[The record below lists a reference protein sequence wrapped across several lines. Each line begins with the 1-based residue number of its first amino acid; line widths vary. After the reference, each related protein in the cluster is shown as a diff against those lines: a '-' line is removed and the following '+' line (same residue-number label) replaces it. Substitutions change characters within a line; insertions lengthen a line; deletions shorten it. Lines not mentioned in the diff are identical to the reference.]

1 MNILQRKMFANGD
14 AVVNPSFEQNPLG
27 SGYASGYEGSGYQPY
42 ELIQDIEK
50 EGDGYV
56 ATQRA
61 PDGTLVKKTPINLA
75 LSATGDPAEAYRR
88 QIKNEGLRAGKES
101 ALGIIGMIGGKN
113 LIKGAGNAA
122 INRFGPGI
130 ASALKSKN
138 FFNPIEKMK
147 PGFAEAGT
155 KGFQSR
161 NPFNPFSYNY
171 KPGAKYGAGA
181 AAVYGAASGAQT
193 TEAEVQ
199 EEIDKAEAAA
209 AANNFDPIQTALD
222 KEKQDD
228 LAKKNAA
235 KSAAEKKKA
244 QEKKEIESINA
255 LLKGLNLKEKTEKEA
270 FIQERNKRK
279 SRNTGIFLNEMA
291 KAFAGTDNLADGI
304 AIGAAN
310 SSDAVMQAD
319 EAEELSY
326 AKFLKESQP
335 KDLKETTVMDVIEK
349 YSEQVSSL
357 EGSNLLSGKI
367 SQLKEMLLDPSK
379 DISGLGGFFQ
389 GVKGQIQGAF
399 GLDGKLL
406 DRQKATGIVKFLQAR
421 MVQDLL
427 DEKGKTISDAD
438 RTLIKELLGN
448 LESTVSNRADIIEL
462 LNNVQANLN
471 NSMNE
476 QKRLISIYDRRYS
489 DRIEELDELKIQFNI
504 PRQTDVE
511 QKDDA
516 TMLDPSLIQPIG

>member
-27 SGYASGYEGSGYQPY
+27 SGYAGGYEGSGYQPY

-88 QIKNEGLRAGKES
+88 QIKNEGLRATKEAGYGIAGLFSGRTLGS
-101 ALGIIGMIGGKN
+101 AAMK
-113 LIKGAGNAA
+113 K
-122 INRFGPGI
+122 FGPSI
-130 ASALKSKN
+130 TQALTSKN
-138 FFNPIEKMK
+138 IFNPLTSTRSNIMGPTDPSKLSSFDFGLK
-147 PGFAEAGT
+147 T
-155 KGFQSR
+155 
-161 NPFNPFSYNY
+161 
-171 KPGAKYGAGA
+171 GAKYGLFGGA
-181 AAVYGAASGAQT
+181 SLYGLSEGQT

-244 QEKKEIESINA
+244 QEKKELENINA
-255 LLKGLNLKEKTEKEA
+255 VLEGLNLKEKTEKEA
-270 FIQERNKRK
+270 FIQERNERK

-310 SSDAVMQAD
+310 SSDAVMKAD

-326 AKFLKESQP
+326 AEFLKEQ
-335 KDLKETTVMDVIEK
+335 KEQKAAGALKETDKLKIIET
-349 YSEQVSSL
+349 YNTAYGEVEGNQIMLNEIGTLRELLQDNNVTGLRGYLSRLVGQGEGFVGADLELRNAQQVENIASFL
-357 EGSNLLSGKI
+357 E
-367 SQLKEMLLDPSK
+367 
-379 DISGLGGFFQ
+379 
-389 GVKGQIQGAF
+389 
-399 GLDGKLL
+399 
-406 DRQKATGIVKFLQAR
+406 AR
-421 MVQDLL
+421 MVQALL

-438 RTLIKELLGN
+438 RKLIKDLIGN
-448 LESTVSNRADIIEL
+448 IKGPTSNRATIIDKLRLIESTLAKTGTDAKKQIEILDAEYMEAFPNLKLLKRDINKIQGNQRDQEVTVTADDII
-462 LNNVQANLN
+462 
-471 NSMNE
+471 
-476 QKRLISIYDRRYS
+476 
-489 DRIEELDELKIQFNI
+489 
-504 PRQTDVE
+504 
-511 QKDDA
+511 
-516 TMLDPSLIQPIG
+516 G

>member
-27 SGYASGYEGSGYQPY
+27 SGYAGGYEGSGYQPY

-88 QIKNEGLRAGKES
+88 QIKNEGLRATKEAGYGIAGLFSGRTLGS
-101 ALGIIGMIGGKN
+101 AAMK
-113 LIKGAGNAA
+113 K
-122 INRFGPGI
+122 FGPSI
-130 ASALKSKN
+130 TQALTSKN
-138 FFNPIEKMK
+138 IFNPLTSTRSNIMGPTDPSKLSSFDFGLK
-147 PGFAEAGT
+147 T
-155 KGFQSR
+155 
-161 NPFNPFSYNY
+161 
-171 KPGAKYGAGA
+171 GAKYGLFGGA
-181 AAVYGAASGAQT
+181 SLYGLTEGQT

-209 AANNFDPIQTALD
+209 ASNNFDPIQTALD

-244 QEKKEIESINA
+244 QEKKELESINA
-255 LLKGLNLKEKTEKEA
+255 VLEGLNLKEKTEKEA

-310 SSDAVMQAD
+310 SSDAVMKAD

-326 AKFLKESQP
+326 AEFLKEQ
-335 KDLKETTVMDVIEK
+335 KEQKAAGALKETDKLKIIET
-349 YSEQVSSL
+349 YNTAYGEVEGNQIMLNEIGTLRELLQGNNVTGLRGYLNRLVGQGEGFVGADLELRNAQQVKSIAEFL
-357 EGSNLLSGKI
+357 E
-367 SQLKEMLLDPSK
+367 
-379 DISGLGGFFQ
+379 
-389 GVKGQIQGAF
+389 
-399 GLDGKLL
+399 
-406 DRQKATGIVKFLQAR
+406 AR
-421 MVQDLL
+421 MVQALL

-438 RTLIKELLGN
+438 RKLIKDLIGN
-448 LESTVSNRADIIEL
+448 IDGVTSNRATIIDKL
-462 LNNVQANLN
+462 
-471 NSMNE
+471 
-476 QKRLISIYDRRYS
+476 RLIESTLAKTGTDAKKQ
-489 DRIEELDELKIQFNI
+489 IEILDAEYMEAFPNLKLLKRDINKIQGNQRDQEVI
-504 PRQTDVE
+504 VTE
-511 QKDDA
+511 DDI
-516 TMLDPSLIQPIG
+516 L

>member
-27 SGYASGYEGSGYQPY
+27 SGYAGGYEGSGYQPY

-88 QIKNEGLRAGKES
+88 QIKNEGLRATKEAGYGIAGLFSGRTLGS
-101 ALGIIGMIGGKN
+101 AAMK
-113 LIKGAGNAA
+113 K
-122 INRFGPGI
+122 FGPSI
-130 ASALKSKN
+130 TQALTSKN
-138 FFNPIEKMK
+138 IFNPLTSTRSNIMGPTDPSKLSSFDFGLK
-147 PGFAEAGT
+147 T
-155 KGFQSR
+155 
-161 NPFNPFSYNY
+161 
-171 KPGAKYGAGA
+171 GAKYGLFGGA
-181 AAVYGAASGAQT
+181 SLYGLTEGQT

-199 EEIDKAEAAA
+199 QEIDKAEAAA
-209 AANNFDPIQTALD
+209 ASNNFDPIQTALD

-244 QEKKEIESINA
+244 QEKKELENINA
-255 LLKGLNLKEKTEKEA
+255 VLEGLNLKEKTEKEA
-270 FIQERNKRK
+270 FIQERNERK

-310 SSDAVMQAD
+310 SSDAVMKAD

-326 AKFLKESQP
+326 AEFLKEQ
-335 KDLKETTVMDVIEK
+335 KEQKAAGALKETDKLKIIET
-349 YSEQVSSL
+349 YNTAYGEVEGNQIMLNEIGTLRELLQDNNVTGLRGYLSRLVGQGEGFVGADLELRNAQQVENIASFL
-357 EGSNLLSGKI
+357 E
-367 SQLKEMLLDPSK
+367 
-379 DISGLGGFFQ
+379 
-389 GVKGQIQGAF
+389 
-399 GLDGKLL
+399 
-406 DRQKATGIVKFLQAR
+406 AR
-421 MVQDLL
+421 MVQALL

-438 RTLIKELLGN
+438 RKLIKDLIGN
-448 LESTVSNRADIIEL
+448 IKGPTSNRATIIDKLRLIESTLAKTGTDAKKQIEILDAEYMEAFPNLKLLKRDINKIQGNQRDQEVTVRADDII
-462 LNNVQANLN
+462 
-471 NSMNE
+471 
-476 QKRLISIYDRRYS
+476 
-489 DRIEELDELKIQFNI
+489 
-504 PRQTDVE
+504 
-511 QKDDA
+511 
-516 TMLDPSLIQPIG
+516 G

>member
-27 SGYASGYEGSGYQPY
+27 SGYAGGYEGSGYQPY

-88 QIKNEGLRAGKES
+88 QIKNEGLRATKEAGYGIAGLFSGRTLGS
-101 ALGIIGMIGGKN
+101 AAMK
-113 LIKGAGNAA
+113 K
-122 INRFGPGI
+122 FGPSI
-130 ASALKSKN
+130 TQALTSKN
-138 FFNPIEKMK
+138 IFNPLTSTRSNIMGPTDPSKLSSFDFGLK
-147 PGFAEAGT
+147 T
-155 KGFQSR
+155 
-161 NPFNPFSYNY
+161 
-171 KPGAKYGAGA
+171 GAKYGLFGGA
-181 AAVYGAASGAQT
+181 SLYGLTEGQT

-199 EEIDKAEAAA
+199 QEIDKAEAAA
-209 AANNFDPIQTALD
+209 ASNNFDPIQTALD

-244 QEKKEIESINA
+244 QEKKELENINA
-255 LLKGLNLKEKTEKEA
+255 VLEGLNLKEKTEKEA
-270 FIQERNKRK
+270 FIQERNERK

-310 SSDAVMQAD
+310 SSDAVMKAD

-326 AKFLKESQP
+326 AKFLKEQ
-335 KDLKETTVMDVIEK
+335 KEQKAAGALKETDKLAISKEYNKAYGEIEGNQILLNELSTLRTLLTNNDVAGLTGWMNRLVTQAQGFVG
-349 YSEQVSSL
+349 SDL
-357 EGSNLLSGKI
+357 ELNNA
-367 SQLKEMLLDPSK
+367 SK
-379 DISGLGGFFQ
+379 AKNIGL
-389 GVKGQIQGAF
+389 
-399 GLDGKLL
+399 
-406 DRQKATGIVKFLQAR
+406 FLEAR
-421 MVQDLL
+421 MVQALL

-438 RTLIKELLGN
+438 RTLIKDLLGN
-448 LESTVSNRADIIEL
+448 ISKVTSNRAEIIDLLRLTEATVAKTTTDARNIVDLYDAEYIKTGKFPNLEILKRDINKIQGNQRDQEVTVTADDII
-462 LNNVQANLN
+462 
-471 NSMNE
+471 
-476 QKRLISIYDRRYS
+476 
-489 DRIEELDELKIQFNI
+489 
-504 PRQTDVE
+504 
-511 QKDDA
+511 
-516 TMLDPSLIQPIG
+516 G

>member
-27 SGYASGYEGSGYQPY
+27 SGYAGGYEGSGYQPY

-88 QIKNEGLRAGKES
+88 QIKNEGLRATKEAGYGIAGLFSGRTLGS
-101 ALGIIGMIGGKN
+101 AAMK
-113 LIKGAGNAA
+113 K
-122 INRFGPGI
+122 FGPSI
-130 ASALKSKN
+130 TQALTSKN
-138 FFNPIEKMK
+138 IFNPLTSTRSNIMGPTDPSKLSSFDFGLK
-147 PGFAEAGT
+147 T
-155 KGFQSR
+155 
-161 NPFNPFSYNY
+161 
-171 KPGAKYGAGA
+171 GAKYGLFGGA
-181 AAVYGAASGAQT
+181 SLYGLTEGQT

-199 EEIDKAEAAA
+199 QEIDKAEAAA
-209 AANNFDPIQTALD
+209 ASNNFDPIQTALD

-244 QEKKEIESINA
+244 QEKKELENINA
-255 LLKGLNLKEKTEKEA
+255 VLEGLNLKEKTEKEA
-270 FIQERNKRK
+270 FIQERNERK

-310 SSDAVMQAD
+310 SSDAVMKAD

-326 AKFLKESQP
+326 AEFLKEQ
-335 KDLKETTVMDVIEK
+335 KEQKAAGALKETDKLKIIET
-349 YSEQVSSL
+349 YNTAYGEVEGNQIMLNEIGTLRELLQDNNVTGLRGYLSRLVGQGEGFVGADLELRNAQQVENIASFL
-357 EGSNLLSGKI
+357 E
-367 SQLKEMLLDPSK
+367 
-379 DISGLGGFFQ
+379 
-389 GVKGQIQGAF
+389 
-399 GLDGKLL
+399 
-406 DRQKATGIVKFLQAR
+406 AR
-421 MVQDLL
+421 MVQALL

-438 RTLIKELLGN
+438 RKLIKDLIGN
-448 LESTVSNRADIIEL
+448 IKGPTSNRATIIDKLRLIESTLAKTGTDAKKQIEILDAEYMEAFPNLKLLKRDINKIQGNQRDQEVTVTADDII
-462 LNNVQANLN
+462 
-471 NSMNE
+471 
-476 QKRLISIYDRRYS
+476 
-489 DRIEELDELKIQFNI
+489 
-504 PRQTDVE
+504 
-511 QKDDA
+511 
-516 TMLDPSLIQPIG
+516 G

>member
-27 SGYASGYEGSGYQPY
+27 SGYAGGYEGSGYQPY

-88 QIKNEGLRAGKES
+88 QIKNEGLRATKEAGYGIAGLFSGRTLGS
-101 ALGIIGMIGGKN
+101 AAMK
-113 LIKGAGNAA
+113 K
-122 INRFGPGI
+122 FGPSI
-130 ASALKSKN
+130 TQALTSKN
-138 FFNPIEKMK
+138 IFNPLTSTRSNIMGPTDPSKLSSFDFGLK
-147 PGFAEAGT
+147 T
-155 KGFQSR
+155 
-161 NPFNPFSYNY
+161 
-171 KPGAKYGAGA
+171 GAKYGLFGGA
-181 AAVYGAASGAQT
+181 SLYGLTEGQT

-199 EEIDKAEAAA
+199 QEIDKAEAAA
-209 AANNFDPIQTALD
+209 ASNNFDPIQTALD

-244 QEKKEIESINA
+244 QEKKELENINA
-255 LLKGLNLKEKTEKEA
+255 VLEGLNLKEKTEKEA

-310 SSDAVMQAD
+310 SSDAVMKAD

-326 AKFLKESQP
+326 AKFLKEQ
-335 KDLKETTVMDVIEK
+335 KEQKAAGALKETDKLAISKEYNKAYGEIEGNQILLNELSTLRTLLTNNDVAGLTGWMNRLVT
-349 YSEQVSSL
+349 QAQGFVGADL
-357 EGSNLLSGKI
+357 ELNNA
-367 SQLKEMLLDPSK
+367 SK
-379 DISGLGGFFQ
+379 AKNIGL
-389 GVKGQIQGAF
+389 
-399 GLDGKLL
+399 
-406 DRQKATGIVKFLQAR
+406 FLEAR
-421 MVQDLL
+421 MVQALL

-438 RTLIKELLGN
+438 RTLIKDLLGN
-448 LESTVSNRADIIEL
+448 ISKVTSNRAEIIDLLRLTEATVAKTTTDARNIVDLYDAEYIKTGKFPNLEILKRDINKIQGRQEEQEVTVTADDII
-462 LNNVQANLN
+462 
-471 NSMNE
+471 
-476 QKRLISIYDRRYS
+476 
-489 DRIEELDELKIQFNI
+489 
-504 PRQTDVE
+504 
-511 QKDDA
+511 
-516 TMLDPSLIQPIG
+516 G

>member
-27 SGYASGYEGSGYQPY
+27 SGYAGGYEGSGYQAY

-88 QIKNEGLRAGKES
+88 QIKNEGLRATKEAGYGIAGLFSGRTLGS
-101 ALGIIGMIGGKN
+101 AAMK
-113 LIKGAGNAA
+113 K
-122 INRFGPGI
+122 FGPSI
-130 ASALKSKN
+130 TQALTSKN
-138 FFNPIEKMK
+138 IFNPLTSTRSNIMGPTDPSKLSSFDFGLK
-147 PGFAEAGT
+147 T
-155 KGFQSR
+155 
-161 NPFNPFSYNY
+161 
-171 KPGAKYGAGA
+171 GAKYGLFGGA
-181 AAVYGAASGAQT
+181 SLYGLTEGQT

-199 EEIDKAEAAA
+199 QEIDKAEAAA
-209 AANNFDPIQTALD
+209 ASNNFDPIQTALD

-244 QEKKEIESINA
+244 QEKKELENINA
-255 LLKGLNLKEKTEKEA
+255 VLEGLNLKEKTEKEA
-270 FIQERNKRK
+270 FIQERNERK

-310 SSDAVMQAD
+310 SSDAVMKAD

-326 AKFLKESQP
+326 AEFLKEQ
-335 KDLKETTVMDVIEK
+335 KEQKAAGALKETDKLKIIET
-349 YSEQVSSL
+349 YNTAYGEVEGNQIMLNEIGTLRELLRDNNVTGLRGYLSRLVGQGEGFVGADLELRNAQQVENIASFL
-357 EGSNLLSGKI
+357 E
-367 SQLKEMLLDPSK
+367 
-379 DISGLGGFFQ
+379 
-389 GVKGQIQGAF
+389 
-399 GLDGKLL
+399 
-406 DRQKATGIVKFLQAR
+406 AR
-421 MVQDLL
+421 MVQALL

-438 RTLIKELLGN
+438 RKLIKDLIGN
-448 LESTVSNRADIIEL
+448 IKGPTSNRATIIDKLRLIESTLAKTGTDAKKQIEILDAEYMEAFPNLKLLKRDINKIQGNQRDQEVTVTADDII
-462 LNNVQANLN
+462 
-471 NSMNE
+471 
-476 QKRLISIYDRRYS
+476 
-489 DRIEELDELKIQFNI
+489 
-504 PRQTDVE
+504 
-511 QKDDA
+511 
-516 TMLDPSLIQPIG
+516 G

>member
-27 SGYASGYEGSGYQPY
+27 SGYAGGYEGSGYQPY

-88 QIKNEGLRAGKES
+88 QIKNEGLRATKEAGYGIAGLFSGRTLGS
-101 ALGIIGMIGGKN
+101 AAMK
-113 LIKGAGNAA
+113 K
-122 INRFGPGI
+122 FGPSI
-130 ASALKSKN
+130 TQALTSKN
-138 FFNPIEKMK
+138 IFNPLTSTRSNIMGPTDPSKLSSFDFGLK
-147 PGFAEAGT
+147 T
-155 KGFQSR
+155 
-161 NPFNPFSYNY
+161 
-171 KPGAKYGAGA
+171 GAKYGLFGGA
-181 AAVYGAASGAQT
+181 SLYGLTEGQT

-199 EEIDKAEAAA
+199 QEIDKAEAAA
-209 AANNFDPIQTALD
+209 ASNNFDPIQTALD

-244 QEKKEIESINA
+244 QEKKELENINA
-255 LLKGLNLKEKTEKEA
+255 VLEGLNLKEKTEKEA
-270 FIQERNKRK
+270 FIQERNERK

-310 SSDAVMQAD
+310 SSDAVMKAD

-326 AKFLKESQP
+326 AEFLKEQ
-335 KDLKETTVMDVIEK
+335 KEQKAAGALKETDKLKIIET
-349 YSEQVSSL
+349 YNTAYGEVEGNQIMLNEIGTLRELLQDNNVTGLRGYLSRLVGQGEGFVGADLELRDAQQVENIASFL
-357 EGSNLLSGKI
+357 E
-367 SQLKEMLLDPSK
+367 
-379 DISGLGGFFQ
+379 
-389 GVKGQIQGAF
+389 
-399 GLDGKLL
+399 
-406 DRQKATGIVKFLQAR
+406 AR
-421 MVQDLL
+421 MVQALL

-438 RTLIKELLGN
+438 RKLIKDLIGN
-448 LESTVSNRADIIEL
+448 IKGPTSNRATIIDKLRLIESTLAKTGTDAKKQIEILDAEYMEAFPNLKLLKRDINKIQGNQRDQEVTVTADDII
-462 LNNVQANLN
+462 
-471 NSMNE
+471 
-476 QKRLISIYDRRYS
+476 
-489 DRIEELDELKIQFNI
+489 
-504 PRQTDVE
+504 
-511 QKDDA
+511 
-516 TMLDPSLIQPIG
+516 G

>member
-27 SGYASGYEGSGYQPY
+27 SGYAGGYEGSGYQPY

-88 QIKNEGLRAGKES
+88 QIKNEGLRATKEAGYGIAGLFSGRTLGS
-101 ALGIIGMIGGKN
+101 AAMK
-113 LIKGAGNAA
+113 K
-122 INRFGPGI
+122 FGPSI
-130 ASALKSKN
+130 TQALTSKN
-138 FFNPIEKMK
+138 IFNPLTSTRSNIMGPTDPSKLSSFDFGLK
-147 PGFAEAGT
+147 T
-155 KGFQSR
+155 
-161 NPFNPFSYNY
+161 
-171 KPGAKYGAGA
+171 GAKYGLFGGA
-181 AAVYGAASGAQT
+181 SLYGLTEGQT

-199 EEIDKAEAAA
+199 QEIDKAEAAA
-209 AANNFDPIQTALD
+209 ASNNFDPIQTALD

-244 QEKKEIESINA
+244 QEKKELENINA
-255 LLKGLNLKEKTEKEA
+255 VLEGLNLKEKTEKEA
-270 FIQERNKRK
+270 FIQERNERK

-310 SSDAVMQAD
+310 SSDAVMKAD

-326 AKFLKESQP
+326 AKFLKEQ
-335 KDLKETTVMDVIEK
+335 KEQKAAGALKETDKLAISKEYNKAYGEIEGNQILLNELSTLRTLLTNNDVAGLTGWMNRLVT
-349 YSEQVSSL
+349 QAQGFVGADL
-357 EGSNLLSGKI
+357 ELNNA
-367 SQLKEMLLDPSK
+367 SK
-379 DISGLGGFFQ
+379 AKNIGL
-389 GVKGQIQGAF
+389 
-399 GLDGKLL
+399 
-406 DRQKATGIVKFLQAR
+406 FLEAR
-421 MVQDLL
+421 MVQALL

-438 RTLIKELLGN
+438 RTLIKDLLGN
-448 LESTVSNRADIIEL
+448 ISKVTSNRAEIIDLLRLTEATVAKTTTDARNIVDLYDAEYIKTGKFPNLEILKRDI
-462 LNNVQANLN
+462 N
-471 NSMNE
+471 
-476 QKRLISIYDRRYS
+476 
-489 DRIEELDELKIQFNI
+489 KIQGKTRENKKLLLQQMI
-504 PRQTDVE
+504 
-511 QKDDA
+511 
-516 TMLDPSLIQPIG
+516 L

>member
-27 SGYASGYEGSGYQPY
+27 SGYAGGYEGSGYQPY

-88 QIKNEGLRAGKES
+88 QIKNEGLRATKEAGYGIAGLFS
-101 ALGIIGMIGGKN
+101 GRALGS
-113 LIKGAGNAA
+113 AA
-122 INRFGPGI
+122 MKQFGPSI
-130 ASALKSKN
+130 TQALTSKN
-138 FFNPIEKMK
+138 IFNPLTSTRSNIMGPTDPSKLSSFDFGLK
-147 PGFAEAGT
+147 T
-155 KGFQSR
+155 
-161 NPFNPFSYNY
+161 
-171 KPGAKYGAGA
+171 GAKYGLFGGA
-181 AAVYGAASGAQT
+181 SLYGLTEGQT

-199 EEIDKAEAAA
+199 QEIDKAEAAA
-209 AANNFDPIQTALD
+209 ASNNFDPIQTALD

-244 QEKKEIESINA
+244 QEKKELENINA
-255 LLKGLNLKEKTEKEA
+255 VLEGLNLKEKTEKEA

-310 SSDAVMQAD
+310 SSDAVMKAD

-326 AKFLKESQP
+326 AKFLKEQ
-335 KDLKETTVMDVIEK
+335 KEQKAAGALKETDKLKIIET
-349 YSEQVSSL
+349 YNTAYGEVEGNQIMLNEIGTLRELLQDNNVTGLRGYLSRLVGQGEGFVGADLELRDAQQVENIASFL
-357 EGSNLLSGKI
+357 E
-367 SQLKEMLLDPSK
+367 
-379 DISGLGGFFQ
+379 
-389 GVKGQIQGAF
+389 
-399 GLDGKLL
+399 
-406 DRQKATGIVKFLQAR
+406 AR
-421 MVQDLL
+421 MVQALL

-438 RTLIKELLGN
+438 RKLIKDLIGN
-448 LESTVSNRADIIEL
+448 IKGPTSNRATIIDKLRLIESTLAKTGTDAKKQIEILDAEYMEAFPNLKLLKRDINKIQGNQRDQEVTVTADDII
-462 LNNVQANLN
+462 
-471 NSMNE
+471 
-476 QKRLISIYDRRYS
+476 
-489 DRIEELDELKIQFNI
+489 
-504 PRQTDVE
+504 
-511 QKDDA
+511 
-516 TMLDPSLIQPIG
+516 G

>member
-27 SGYASGYEGSGYQPY
+27 SGYAGGYEGSGYQPY

-88 QIKNEGLRAGKES
+88 QIKNEGLRATKEAGYGIAGLFSGRTLGS
-101 ALGIIGMIGGKN
+101 AAMK
-113 LIKGAGNAA
+113 K
-122 INRFGPGI
+122 FGPSI
-130 ASALKSKN
+130 TQALTSKN
-138 FFNPIEKMK
+138 IFNPLTSTRSNIMGPTDPSKLSSFDFGLK
-147 PGFAEAGT
+147 T
-155 KGFQSR
+155 
-161 NPFNPFSYNY
+161 
-171 KPGAKYGAGA
+171 GAKYGLFGGA
-181 AAVYGAASGAQT
+181 SLYGLTEGQT

-199 EEIDKAEAAA
+199 QEIDKAEAAA
-209 AANNFDPIQTALD
+209 ASNNFDPIQTALD

-244 QEKKEIESINA
+244 QEKKELENINA
-255 LLKGLNLKEKTEKEA
+255 VLEGLNLKEKTEKEA

-310 SSDAVMQAD
+310 SSDAVMKAD

-326 AKFLKESQP
+326 AKFLKEQ
-335 KDLKETTVMDVIEK
+335 KEQKAAGALKETDKLAISKEYNKAYGEIEGNQILLNELSTLRTLLTNNDVAGLTGWMNRLVTQAQGFVG
-349 YSEQVSSL
+349 SDL
-357 EGSNLLSGKI
+357 ELNNA
-367 SQLKEMLLDPSK
+367 SK
-379 DISGLGGFFQ
+379 AKNIGL
-389 GVKGQIQGAF
+389 
-399 GLDGKLL
+399 
-406 DRQKATGIVKFLQAR
+406 FLEAR
-421 MVQDLL
+421 MVQALL

-438 RTLIKELLGN
+438 RTLIKDLLGN
-448 LESTVSNRADIIEL
+448 ISKVTSNRAEIIDLLRLTEATVAKTTTDARNIVDLYDAEYIKTGKFPNLEILKRDINKIQGNQRDQEVTVTADDII
-462 LNNVQANLN
+462 
-471 NSMNE
+471 
-476 QKRLISIYDRRYS
+476 
-489 DRIEELDELKIQFNI
+489 
-504 PRQTDVE
+504 
-511 QKDDA
+511 
-516 TMLDPSLIQPIG
+516 G

>member
-27 SGYASGYEGSGYQPY
+27 SGYAGGYEGSGYQAY

-88 QIKNEGLRAGKES
+88 QIKNEGLRATKEAGYGIAGLFS
-101 ALGIIGMIGGKN
+101 GRALGS
-113 LIKGAGNAA
+113 AA
-122 INRFGPGI
+122 MKQFGPSI
-130 ASALKSKN
+130 TQALTSKN
-138 FFNPIEKMK
+138 IFNPLTSTRSNIMGPTDPSKLSSFDFGLK
-147 PGFAEAGT
+147 T
-155 KGFQSR
+155 
-161 NPFNPFSYNY
+161 
-171 KPGAKYGAGA
+171 GAKYGLFGGA
-181 AAVYGAASGAQT
+181 SLYGLSEGQT

-255 LLKGLNLKEKTEKEA
+255 LLKDLNLKEKTEKEA

-310 SSDAVMQAD
+310 SSDAVMKAD

-326 AKFLKESQP
+326 AKFLKEQ
-335 KDLKETTVMDVIEK
+335 KEQKAAGALKETDKLAISKEYNKAYGEIEGNQILLNELSTLRTLLTNNDVAGLTGWMNRLVTQAQGFVG
-349 YSEQVSSL
+349 SDL
-357 EGSNLLSGKI
+357 ELNNA
-367 SQLKEMLLDPSK
+367 SK
-379 DISGLGGFFQ
+379 AKNIGL
-389 GVKGQIQGAF
+389 
-399 GLDGKLL
+399 
-406 DRQKATGIVKFLQAR
+406 FLEAR
-421 MVQDLL
+421 MVQALL

-438 RTLIKELLGN
+438 RTLIKDLLGN
-448 LESTVSNRADIIEL
+448 ISKVTSNRAEIIDLLRLTEATVAKTTTDARNIVDLYDAEYIKTGKFPNLEILKRDINKNQGRQE
-462 LNNVQANLN
+462 
-471 NSMNE
+471 E
-476 QKRLISIYDRRYS
+476 QEVIVTEDDI
-489 DRIEELDELKIQFNI
+489 
-504 PRQTDVE
+504 DV
-511 QKDDA
+511 
-516 TMLDPSLIQPIG
+516 IG

>member
-27 SGYASGYEGSGYQPY
+27 SGYAGGYEGSGYQPY

-88 QIKNEGLRAGKES
+88 QIKNEGLRATKEAGYGIAGLFS
-101 ALGIIGMIGGKN
+101 GRALGS
-113 LIKGAGNAA
+113 AA
-122 INRFGPGI
+122 MKQFGPSI
-130 ASALKSKN
+130 TQALTSKN
-138 FFNPIEKMK
+138 IFNPLTSTRSNIMGPTDPSKLSSFDFGLK
-147 PGFAEAGT
+147 T
-155 KGFQSR
+155 
-161 NPFNPFSYNY
+161 
-171 KPGAKYGAGA
+171 GAKYGLFGGA
-181 AAVYGAASGAQT
+181 SLYGLTEGQT

-199 EEIDKAEAAA
+199 QEIDKAEAAA
-209 AANNFDPIQTALD
+209 ASNNFDPIQTALD

-244 QEKKEIESINA
+244 QEKKELENINA
-255 LLKGLNLKEKTEKEA
+255 VLEGLNLKEKTEKEA

-310 SSDAVMQAD
+310 SSDAVMKAD

-326 AKFLKESQP
+326 AKFLKEQ
-335 KDLKETTVMDVIEK
+335 KEQKAAGALKETDKLAISKEYNKAYGEIEGNQILLNELSTLRTLLTNNDVAGLTGWMNRLVT
-349 YSEQVSSL
+349 QAQGFVGADL
-357 EGSNLLSGKI
+357 ELNNA
-367 SQLKEMLLDPSK
+367 SK
-379 DISGLGGFFQ
+379 AKNIGL
-389 GVKGQIQGAF
+389 
-399 GLDGKLL
+399 
-406 DRQKATGIVKFLQAR
+406 FLEAR
-421 MVQDLL
+421 MVQALL

-438 RTLIKELLGN
+438 RTLIKDLLGN
-448 LESTVSNRADIIEL
+448 ISKVTSNRAEIIDLLRLTEATVAKTTTDARNIVDLYDAEYIKTGKFPNLEILKRDINKIQGRQEEQEVTVTADDII
-462 LNNVQANLN
+462 
-471 NSMNE
+471 
-476 QKRLISIYDRRYS
+476 
-489 DRIEELDELKIQFNI
+489 
-504 PRQTDVE
+504 
-511 QKDDA
+511 
-516 TMLDPSLIQPIG
+516 G

>member
-27 SGYASGYEGSGYQPY
+27 SGYAGGYEGSGYQPY

-88 QIKNEGLRAGKES
+88 QIKNEGLRATKEAGYGIAGLFS
-101 ALGIIGMIGGKN
+101 GRALGS
-113 LIKGAGNAA
+113 AA
-122 INRFGPGI
+122 MKQFGPSI
-130 ASALKSKN
+130 TQALTSKN
-138 FFNPIEKMK
+138 IFNPLTSTRSNIMGPTDPSKL
-147 PGFAEAGT
+147 
-155 KGFQSR
+155 SS
-161 NPFNPFSYNY
+161 FNFGL
-171 KPGAKYGAGA
+171 KPGAKYGLFGGA
-181 AAVYGAASGAQT
+181 SAYGLTEGQT

-199 EEIDKAEAAA
+199 QEIDKAEAAA
-209 AANNFDPIQTALD
+209 ASNNFDPIQTALD

-244 QEKKEIESINA
+244 QEKKELENINA
-255 LLKGLNLKEKTEKEA
+255 VLEGLNLKEKTEKEA

-310 SSDAVMQAD
+310 SSDAVMKAD

-326 AKFLKESQP
+326 AKFLKEQ
-335 KDLKETTVMDVIEK
+335 KEQKAAGALKETDKLAISKEYNKAYGEIEGNQILLNELSTLRTLLTNNDVAGLTGWMNRLVT
-349 YSEQVSSL
+349 QAQGFVGADL
-357 EGSNLLSGKI
+357 ELNNA
-367 SQLKEMLLDPSK
+367 SK
-379 DISGLGGFFQ
+379 AKNIGL
-389 GVKGQIQGAF
+389 
-399 GLDGKLL
+399 
-406 DRQKATGIVKFLQAR
+406 FLEAR
-421 MVQDLL
+421 MVQALL

-438 RTLIKELLGN
+438 RTLIKDLLGN
-448 LESTVSNRADIIEL
+448 ISKVTSNRAEIIDLLRLTEATVAKTTTDARNIVDLYDAEYIKTGKFPNLEILKRDINKIQGRQEEQEVTVTADDII
-462 LNNVQANLN
+462 
-471 NSMNE
+471 
-476 QKRLISIYDRRYS
+476 
-489 DRIEELDELKIQFNI
+489 
-504 PRQTDVE
+504 
-511 QKDDA
+511 
-516 TMLDPSLIQPIG
+516 G

>member
-1 MNILQRKMFANGD
+1 MNILQRRMFANGD

-27 SGYASGYEGSGYQPY
+27 SGYAGGYEGSGYQPY

-88 QIKNEGLRAGKES
+88 QIKNEGLRATKEAGYGIAGLFSGRTLGS
-101 ALGIIGMIGGKN
+101 AAMK
-113 LIKGAGNAA
+113 K
-122 INRFGPGI
+122 FGPSI
-130 ASALKSKN
+130 TQALTSKN
-138 FFNPIEKMK
+138 IFNPLTSTRSNIMGPTDPSKLSSFDFGLK
-147 PGFAEAGT
+147 T
-155 KGFQSR
+155 
-161 NPFNPFSYNY
+161 
-171 KPGAKYGAGA
+171 GAKYGLFGGA
-181 AAVYGAASGAQT
+181 SLYGLTEGQT

-255 LLKGLNLKEKTEKEA
+255 LLKDLNLKEKTEKEA

-310 SSDAVMQAD
+310 SSDAVMKAD

-326 AKFLKESQP
+326 AEFLKEQ
-335 KDLKETTVMDVIEK
+335 KEQKAAGALKETDKLKIIET
-349 YSEQVSSL
+349 YNTAYGEVEGNQIMLNEIGTLRELLQDNNVTGLRGYLSRLVGQGEGFVGADLELRDAQQVENIASFL
-357 EGSNLLSGKI
+357 E
-367 SQLKEMLLDPSK
+367 
-379 DISGLGGFFQ
+379 
-389 GVKGQIQGAF
+389 
-399 GLDGKLL
+399 
-406 DRQKATGIVKFLQAR
+406 AR
-421 MVQDLL
+421 MVQALL

-438 RTLIKELLGN
+438 RKLIKDLIGN
-448 LESTVSNRADIIEL
+448 IKGPTSNRATIIDKL
-462 LNNVQANLN
+462 
-471 NSMNE
+471 
-476 QKRLISIYDRRYS
+476 RLIESTLAKTGTDAKKLIEILDAEYMDSISKFRN
-489 DRIEELDELKIQFNI
+489 F
-504 PRQTDVE
+504 
-511 QKDDA
+511 
-516 TMLDPSLIQPIG
+516 

>member
-1 MNILQRKMFANGD
+1 MNIFQRKMFAQGD
-14 AVVNPSFEQNPLG
+14 VVNPSFEQNPIG
-27 SGYASGYEGSGYQPY
+27 SGYAGGYEGSGYQAY

-101 ALGIIGMIGGKN
+101 ALGIISMIGGKK
-113 LIKGAGNAA
+113 LITGAGNAA

-147 PGFAEAGT
+147 PGFAEAGK

-161 NPFNPFSYNY
+161 NPFNPFSYSY

-181 AAVYGAASGAQT
+181 AAAYGAASGAQT

-228 LAKKNAA
+228 LAKKNAE
-235 KSAAEKKKA
+235 KSVAEKKKA
-244 QEKKEIESINA
+244 QEKKEIENINYV
-255 LLKGLNLKEKTEKEA
+255 LDGLNLKEKISKET

-279 SRNTGIFLNEMA
+279 SRNTGIFLNEMS

-310 SSDAVMQAD
+310 SSDAVMKAD

-326 AKFLKESQP
+326 AEFLKE
-335 KDLKETTVMDVIEK
+335 KREETKAGALKESDKLKIIET
-349 YSEQVSSL
+349 YNTAYGEV
-357 EGSNLLSGKI
+357 EGNQIMLNEIGTLRELL
-367 SQLKEMLLDPSK
+367 QDNNV
-379 DISGLGGFFQ
+379 SGLRGYLSRLVGQGEGF
-389 GVKGQIQGAF
+389 VGAD
-399 GLDGKLL
+399 LELRDA
-406 DRQKATGIVKFLQAR
+406 QQVASIAEFLEAR
-421 MVQDLL
+421 MVQALL

-438 RTLIKELLGN
+438 RKLIKDLIGN
-448 LESTVSNRADIIEL
+448 IKGPTSNRATIIDKL
-462 LNNVQANLN
+462 
-471 NSMNE
+471 
-476 QKRLISIYDRRYS
+476 RLIESTLAKTGTDAKKQ
-489 DRIEELDELKIQFNI
+489 IEILDAEYMDVFPNLQILKRDIDKIRGNQRDQEVI
-504 PRQTDVE
+504 VTEDDIDV
-511 QKDDA
+511 
-516 TMLDPSLIQPIG
+516 IG

>member
-27 SGYASGYEGSGYQPY
+27 SGYAGGYEGSGYQAY

-88 QIKNEGLRAGKES
+88 QIKNEGLRATKEAGYGIAGLFSGRTLGS
-101 ALGIIGMIGGKN
+101 AAMK
-113 LIKGAGNAA
+113 K
-122 INRFGPGI
+122 FGPSI
-130 ASALKSKN
+130 TQALTSKN
-138 FFNPIEKMK
+138 IFNPLTSTRSNIMGPTDPSKLSSFDFGLK
-147 PGFAEAGT
+147 T
-155 KGFQSR
+155 
-161 NPFNPFSYNY
+161 
-171 KPGAKYGAGA
+171 GAKYGLFGGA
-181 AAVYGAASGAQT
+181 SLYGLTEGQT

-199 EEIDKAEAAA
+199 QEIDKAEAAA
-209 AANNFDPIQTALD
+209 ASNNFDPIQTALD

-244 QEKKEIESINA
+244 QEKKELENINA
-255 LLKGLNLKEKTEKEA
+255 VLEGLNLKEKTEKEA
-270 FIQERNKRK
+270 FIQERNERK

-310 SSDAVMQAD
+310 SSDAVMKAD

-326 AKFLKESQP
+326 AKFLKEQ
-335 KDLKETTVMDVIEK
+335 KEQKAAGALKETDKLAISKEYNKAYGEIEGNQILLNELSTLRTLLTNNDVAGLTGWMNRLVTQAQGFVG
-349 YSEQVSSL
+349 SDL
-357 EGSNLLSGKI
+357 ELNNA
-367 SQLKEMLLDPSK
+367 SK
-379 DISGLGGFFQ
+379 AKNIGL
-389 GVKGQIQGAF
+389 
-399 GLDGKLL
+399 
-406 DRQKATGIVKFLQAR
+406 FLEAR
-421 MVQDLL
+421 MVQALL

-438 RTLIKELLGN
+438 RTLIKDLLGN
-448 LESTVSNRADIIEL
+448 ISKVTSNRAEIIDLLRLTEATVAKTTTDARNIVDLYDAEYIKTGKFPNLEILKRDINKIQGNQRDQEVTVTADDII
-462 LNNVQANLN
+462 
-471 NSMNE
+471 
-476 QKRLISIYDRRYS
+476 
-489 DRIEELDELKIQFNI
+489 
-504 PRQTDVE
+504 
-511 QKDDA
+511 
-516 TMLDPSLIQPIG
+516 G

>member
-1 MNILQRKMFANGD
+1 MFAQGD
-14 AVVNPSFEQNPLG
+14 VVNPSFEQNPIG
-27 SGYASGYEGSGYQPY
+27 SGYAGGYEGSGYQAY

-88 QIKNEGLRAGKES
+88 QIKNEGLRATKEAGYGIAGLFSGRTLGS
-101 ALGIIGMIGGKN
+101 AAMK
-113 LIKGAGNAA
+113 K
-122 INRFGPGI
+122 FGPSI
-130 ASALKSKN
+130 TQALTSKN
-138 FFNPIEKMK
+138 IFNPLTSTRSNIMGPTDPSKLSSFDFGLK
-147 PGFAEAGT
+147 T
-155 KGFQSR
+155 
-161 NPFNPFSYNY
+161 
-171 KPGAKYGAGA
+171 GAKYGLFGGA
-181 AAVYGAASGAQT
+181 SLYGLTEGQT

-199 EEIDKAEAAA
+199 QEIDKAEAAA
-209 AANNFDPIQTALD
+209 ASNNFDPIQTALD

-255 LLKGLNLKEKTEKEA
+255 LLKDLNLKEKTEKEA

-310 SSDAVMQAD
+310 SSDAVMKAD

-326 AKFLKESQP
+326 AEFLKEQ
-335 KDLKETTVMDVIEK
+335 KEQKAAGALKETDKLKIIET
-349 YSEQVSSL
+349 YNTAYGEVEGNQIMLNEIGTLRELLQDNNVTGLRGYLSRLVGQGEGFVGADLELRNAQQVENIASFL
-357 EGSNLLSGKI
+357 E
-367 SQLKEMLLDPSK
+367 
-379 DISGLGGFFQ
+379 
-389 GVKGQIQGAF
+389 
-399 GLDGKLL
+399 
-406 DRQKATGIVKFLQAR
+406 AR
-421 MVQDLL
+421 MVQALL

-438 RTLIKELLGN
+438 RKLIKDLIGN
-448 LESTVSNRADIIEL
+448 IKGPTSNRATIIDKLRLIESTLAKTGTDAKKQIEILDAEYMEAFPNLKLLKRDINKIQGNQRDQEVTVTADDII
-462 LNNVQANLN
+462 
-471 NSMNE
+471 
-476 QKRLISIYDRRYS
+476 
-489 DRIEELDELKIQFNI
+489 
-504 PRQTDVE
+504 
-511 QKDDA
+511 
-516 TMLDPSLIQPIG
+516 G

>member
-27 SGYASGYEGSGYQPY
+27 SGYAGGYEGSGYQPY

-101 ALGIIGMIGGKN
+101 ALGIIGLIGGKN

-147 PGFAEAGT
+147 PGFAEAGK

-199 EEIDKAEAAA
+199 QEIDKAEAAA
-209 AANNFDPIQTALD
+209 ASNNFDPIQTALD

-244 QEKKEIESINA
+244 QEKKELENINA
-255 LLKGLNLKEKTEKEA
+255 VLEGLNLKEKTEKEA

-310 SSDAVMQAD
+310 SSDAVMKAD

-326 AKFLKESQP
+326 AKFLKEQ
-335 KDLKETTVMDVIEK
+335 KEQKAAGALKETDKLAISKEYNKAYGEIEGNQILLNELSTLRTLLTNNDVAGLTGWMNRLVT
-349 YSEQVSSL
+349 QAQGFVGADL
-357 EGSNLLSGKI
+357 ELNNA
-367 SQLKEMLLDPSK
+367 SK
-379 DISGLGGFFQ
+379 AKNIGL
-389 GVKGQIQGAF
+389 
-399 GLDGKLL
+399 
-406 DRQKATGIVKFLQAR
+406 FLEAR
-421 MVQDLL
+421 MVQALL

-438 RTLIKELLGN
+438 RTLIKDLLGN
-448 LESTVSNRADIIEL
+448 ISKVTSNRAEIIDLLRLTEATVAKTTTDARNIVDLYDAEYIKTGKFPNLEILKRDINKIQGRQEEQEVTVTADDII
-462 LNNVQANLN
+462 
-471 NSMNE
+471 
-476 QKRLISIYDRRYS
+476 
-489 DRIEELDELKIQFNI
+489 
-504 PRQTDVE
+504 
-511 QKDDA
+511 
-516 TMLDPSLIQPIG
+516 G

>member
-27 SGYASGYEGSGYQPY
+27 SGYAGGYEGSGYQAY

-88 QIKNEGLRAGKES
+88 QIKNEGLRATKEAGYGIAGLFS
-101 ALGIIGMIGGKN
+101 GRALGS
-113 LIKGAGNAA
+113 AA
-122 INRFGPGI
+122 MKQFGPSI
-130 ASALKSKN
+130 TQALTSKN
-138 FFNPIEKMK
+138 IFNPLTSTRSNIMGPTDPSKLSSFDFGLK
-147 PGFAEAGT
+147 T
-155 KGFQSR
+155 
-161 NPFNPFSYNY
+161 
-171 KPGAKYGAGA
+171 GAKYGLFGGA
-181 AAVYGAASGAQT
+181 SLYGLSEGQT

-255 LLKGLNLKEKTEKEA
+255 LLKDLNLKEKTEKEA

-310 SSDAVMQAD
+310 SSDAVMKAD

-326 AKFLKESQP
+326 AKFLKEQ
-335 KDLKETTVMDVIEK
+335 KEQKAAGALKETDKLAISKEYNKAYGEIEGNQILLNELSTLRTLLTNNDVAGLTGWMNRLVTQAQGFVG
-349 YSEQVSSL
+349 SDL
-357 EGSNLLSGKI
+357 ELNNA
-367 SQLKEMLLDPSK
+367 SK
-379 DISGLGGFFQ
+379 AKNIGL
-389 GVKGQIQGAF
+389 
-399 GLDGKLL
+399 
-406 DRQKATGIVKFLQAR
+406 FLEAR
-421 MVQDLL
+421 MVQALL

-438 RTLIKELLGN
+438 RTLIKDLLGN
-448 LESTVSNRADIIEL
+448 ISKVTSNRAEIIDLLRLTEATVAKTTTDARNIVDLYDAEYIKTGKFPNLEILKRDINKNQGKTRENKKL
-462 LNNVQANLN
+462 LL
-471 NSMNE
+471 
-476 QKRLISIYDRRYS
+476 QKTI
-489 DRIEELDELKIQFNI
+489 
-504 PRQTDVE
+504 
-511 QKDDA
+511 
-516 TMLDPSLIQPIG
+516 

>member
-27 SGYASGYEGSGYQPY
+27 SGYAGGYEGSGYQPY

-88 QIKNEGLRAGKES
+88 QIKNEGLRATKEAGYGIAGLFSGRTLGS
-101 ALGIIGMIGGKN
+101 AAMK
-113 LIKGAGNAA
+113 K
-122 INRFGPGI
+122 FGPSI
-130 ASALKSKN
+130 TQALTSKN
-138 FFNPIEKMK
+138 IFNPLTSTRSNIMGPTDPSKLSSFDFGLK
-147 PGFAEAGT
+147 T
-155 KGFQSR
+155 
-161 NPFNPFSYNY
+161 
-171 KPGAKYGAGA
+171 GAKYGLFGGA
-181 AAVYGAASGAQT
+181 SLYGLTEGQT

-199 EEIDKAEAAA
+199 QEIDKAEAAA
-209 AANNFDPIQTALD
+209 ASNNFDPIQTALD

-255 LLKGLNLKEKTEKEA
+255 LLKDLNLKEKTEKEA

-310 SSDAVMQAD
+310 SSDAVMKAD

-326 AKFLKESQP
+326 AEFLKEQ
-335 KDLKETTVMDVIEK
+335 KEQKAAGALKETDKLKIIET
-349 YSEQVSSL
+349 YNTAYGEVEGNQIMLNEIGTLRELLQDNNVTGLRGYLSRLVGQGEGFVGADLELRNAQQVENIASFL
-357 EGSNLLSGKI
+357 E
-367 SQLKEMLLDPSK
+367 
-379 DISGLGGFFQ
+379 
-389 GVKGQIQGAF
+389 
-399 GLDGKLL
+399 
-406 DRQKATGIVKFLQAR
+406 AR
-421 MVQDLL
+421 MVQALL

-438 RTLIKELLGN
+438 RKLIKDLIGN
-448 LESTVSNRADIIEL
+448 IKGPTSNRATIIDKLRLIESTLAKTGTDAKKQIEILDAEYMEAFPNLKLLKRDINKIQGNQRDQEVTVTADDII
-462 LNNVQANLN
+462 
-471 NSMNE
+471 
-476 QKRLISIYDRRYS
+476 
-489 DRIEELDELKIQFNI
+489 
-504 PRQTDVE
+504 
-511 QKDDA
+511 
-516 TMLDPSLIQPIG
+516 G

>member
-1 MNILQRKMFANGD
+1 MNIFQRKMFANGD
-14 AVVNPSFEQNPLG
+14 AVVNPSFEQNPIG
-27 SGYASGYEGSGYQPY
+27 SGYAGGYEGSGYQAY

-88 QIKNEGLRAGKES
+88 QIKNEGLRAIKEAGYGIVGLLS
-101 ALGIIGMIGGKN
+101 GRALGS
-113 LIKGAGNAA
+113 AA
-122 INRFGPGI
+122 MKQFGPRI
-130 ASALKSKN
+130 TQALTSKN
-138 FFNPIEKMK
+138 IFNPLTSKRSNIMGPTDPSKLSSFDFGLK
-147 PGFAEAGT
+147 TGP
-155 KGFQSR
+155 
-161 NPFNPFSYNY
+161 
-171 KPGAKYGAGA
+171 KYGLFGGA
-181 AAVYGAASGAQT
+181 SLYGLTEGQT

-209 AANNFDPIQTALD
+209 AANNFDPIQSALD

-255 LLKGLNLKEKTEKEA
+255 LLKDLNLKEKTEKEA

-279 SRNTGIFLNEMA
+279 SRNTGIFLNEMS

-310 SSDAVMQAD
+310 SSDAVMKAD

-326 AKFLKESQP
+326 AEFLKEQ
-335 KDLKETTVMDVIEK
+335 KEQKAAGALKETDKLAISKEYNKAYGEIEGNQILLNELSTLRTLLTNNDVAGLTGWMNRLVTQAQGFVG
-349 YSEQVSSL
+349 SDL
-357 EGSNLLSGKI
+357 ELNNA
-367 SQLKEMLLDPSK
+367 SK
-379 DISGLGGFFQ
+379 AKNIGL
-389 GVKGQIQGAF
+389 
-399 GLDGKLL
+399 
-406 DRQKATGIVKFLQAR
+406 FLEAR
-421 MVQDLL
+421 MVQALL

-438 RTLIKELLGN
+438 RTLIKDLLGN
-448 LESTVSNRADIIEL
+448 ISKVTSNRSEIIDLLRLTEATVAKTTTDARNIVDLYDAEYIKTGKFPNLEILKRDINKNQGRQEEQEVTVTADDII
-462 LNNVQANLN
+462 
-471 NSMNE
+471 
-476 QKRLISIYDRRYS
+476 
-489 DRIEELDELKIQFNI
+489 
-504 PRQTDVE
+504 
-511 QKDDA
+511 
-516 TMLDPSLIQPIG
+516 G

>member
-27 SGYASGYEGSGYQPY
+27 SGYAGGYEGSGYQAY

-88 QIKNEGLRAGKES
+88 QIKNEGLRATKEAGYGIAGLFS
-101 ALGIIGMIGGKN
+101 GRALGS
-113 LIKGAGNAA
+113 AA
-122 INRFGPGI
+122 MKKFGPSI
-130 ASALKSKN
+130 TQALTSKN
-138 FFNPIEKMK
+138 IFNPLTSTRSNIMGPTDPSKLSSFDFGLK
-147 PGFAEAGT
+147 T
-155 KGFQSR
+155 
-161 NPFNPFSYNY
+161 
-171 KPGAKYGAGA
+171 GAKYGLFGGA
-181 AAVYGAASGAQT
+181 SLYGLTEGQT

-255 LLKGLNLKEKTEKEA
+255 LLKDLNLKEKTEKEA

-310 SSDAVMQAD
+310 SSDAVMKAD

-326 AKFLKESQP
+326 AEFLKEQ
-335 KDLKETTVMDVIEK
+335 KEQKAAGALKETDKLKIIET
-349 YSEQVSSL
+349 YNTAYGEVEGNQIMLNEIGTLRELLQGNNVTGLRGYLNRLVGQGEGFVGADLELRNAQQVKSIAEFL
-357 EGSNLLSGKI
+357 E
-367 SQLKEMLLDPSK
+367 
-379 DISGLGGFFQ
+379 
-389 GVKGQIQGAF
+389 
-399 GLDGKLL
+399 
-406 DRQKATGIVKFLQAR
+406 AR
-421 MVQDLL
+421 MVQALL

-438 RTLIKELLGN
+438 RKLIKDLIGN
-448 LESTVSNRADIIEL
+448 IDGVTSNRATIIDKL
-462 LNNVQANLN
+462 
-471 NSMNE
+471 
-476 QKRLISIYDRRYS
+476 RLIESTLAKTGTDAKKQ
-489 DRIEELDELKIQFNI
+489 IEILDAEYMEAFPNLKLLKRDINKIQGNQRDQEVI
-504 PRQTDVE
+504 VTEDDIDV
-511 QKDDA
+511 
-516 TMLDPSLIQPIG
+516 IG